1 MLTREVVENFLLG
14 AGYME
19 PSLVKMRPKY
29 DRIIRRMRE
38 RGFDDLSSGEAV
50 NELTLIVSQMR
61 LSKARDAA
69 AEHNLRNLTGVRQG
83 RRWK

>member
-1 MLTREVVENFLLG
+1 
-14 AGYME
+14 
-19 PSLVKMRPKY
+19 MRLKY
-29 DRIIRRMRE
+29 DRIIRRMSE
-38 RGFDDLSSGEAV
+38 RGFDDLSSDEAV